1 MDPHSIK
8 EADKVLDLTE
18 AIPDDNRDNHSDV
31 IVVDGRG
38 YENNPSLEEDV
49 YNLVDVVQDPSWDD
63 RLPEDFYAKLEALV
77 EKSVRQRLPEIAERI
92 IREEIAKLKES

>member
-1 MDPHSIK
+1 
-8 EADKVLDLTE
+8 
-18 AIPDDNRDNHSDV
+18 
-31 IVVDGRG
+31 VDGRG

-63 RLPEDFYAKLEALV
+63 RLPEDFYAKLEVLV